1 MYIAIYM
8 FSISVYPSGYY
19 NNVTRDPKIS
29 GNFYGS
35 CTCPDGKKYYAGDN
49 NNLCSTLA
57 CYGGTSGNCKKTNS
71 PSSVSNS
78 VVYCN
83 VSMSYEPN
91 NYDFMYTEPE
101 SDTLSPGDIAAIS
114 IGAVMVFLVV
124 ALLAFIK
131 WPSGQRICVRRDL
144 AEVVTTP
151 SPGLDTPTIS
161 THKPNIVRFVE

>member
-57 CYGGTSGNCKKTNS
+57 CYGGTSGNCKKQTHHHQ
-71 PSSVSNS
+71 
-78 VVYCN
+78 CRIQ
-83 VSMSYEPN
+83 SYTVMFRCHMN
-91 NYDFMYTEPE
+91 QTIM
-101 SDTLSPGDIAAIS
+101 TLCIQNLNLTLFHPVTLLQLA
-114 IGAVMVFLVV
+114 LV
-124 ALLAFIK
+124 LLWYF
-131 WPSGQRICVRRDL
+131 
-144 AEVVTTP
+144 
-151 SPGLDTPTIS
+151 
-161 THKPNIVRFVE
+161 